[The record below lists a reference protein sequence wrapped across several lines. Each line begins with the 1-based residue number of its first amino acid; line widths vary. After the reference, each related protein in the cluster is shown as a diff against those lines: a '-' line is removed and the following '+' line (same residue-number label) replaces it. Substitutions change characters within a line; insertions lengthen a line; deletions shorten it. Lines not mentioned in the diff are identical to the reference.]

1 MPEALPNAGSNT
13 QFVISVA
20 VPACGPGSHA
30 DRYRDIVRV
39 ASGTRAAGMRA
50 ACAHAPR
57 AWRARGGAP
66 LLAFGMTWDGMGGT
80 GMTWGVLNAAPL
92 RERRITPR

>member
-1 MPEALPNAGSNT
+1 
-13 QFVISVA
+13 
-20 VPACGPGSHA
+20 
-30 DRYRDIVRV
+30 
-39 ASGTRAAGMRA
+39 MRA

-66 LLAFGMTWDGMGGT
+66 LLAFWMTWDGMGGT

-92 RERRITPR
+92 RERRIPFMGELMAPVDTNPSYR